1 MNHMVPKHQ
10 NKKLTVMDDN
20 SLSNFS
26 KDYIAR
32 TKVFINM
39 SFNKA
44 IWTCKNLNVAQKLVK
59 ES

>member
-1 MNHMVPKHQ
+1 
-10 NKKLTVMDDN
+10 MDDN

-26 KDYIAR
+26 KDYTAR